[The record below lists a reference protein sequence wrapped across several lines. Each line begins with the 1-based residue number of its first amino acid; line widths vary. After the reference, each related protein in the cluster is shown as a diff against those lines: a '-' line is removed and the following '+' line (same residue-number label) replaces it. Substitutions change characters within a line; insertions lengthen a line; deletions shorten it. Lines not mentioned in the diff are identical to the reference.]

1 MKLKTLFVSLLL
13 SVVSFSSMAQDK
25 GVESG
30 TDSLNIALGV
40 LWNEQFAEMHQ
51 NDSLK
56 ADSLFS
62 GMREGVRLVNS
73 TSIYDAGVFQG
84 VLMMMRA
91 NEMLRDG
98 IFIKPDQIISTLSDL
113 AHGKS
118 VGMDKA
124 GAEKYIHDFFSPQN
138 NTPDS
143 VSVESQEAFLNEQLK
158 RPGVTKTESGLLF
171 EVIKEGYGASPV
183 SGNKVIVKYTGRLA
197 DGTVFDQTGDKSV
210 TFPIDNLVPGFTEGL
225 KMMKAGGKYRLFIP
239 ARLGY
244 GSQNVQGVIP
254 GNSALDFTVELINVI
269 IE

>member
-25 GVESG
+25 GLESG

-51 NDSLK
+51 NDFLK
-56 ADSLFS
+56 ADSLFA

-98 IFIKPDQIISTLSDL
+98 IFIKPDQIINTLSDL